1 MAKKDDFDKI
11 DTNKDGFI
19 SREEFDAA
27 DQSAG
32 VEREKLNWFLR
43 LVTLGDRFDIKDFW
57 DRVKKSIVE
66 FVILVFGVTVSFGI
80 EQQGG
85 ESDNR
90 HDGIENLQ
98 NLRQEVDEIIAYTD
112 EYIEQIDW
120 VTDMY
125 QKQYD
130 KWEKDNDS
138 VFIHWQ
144 LDEDEPDGK
153 YYFSPM
159 GMYNNRNPFD
169 PPRVNFDAIKL
180 DGTFRLLPRNVGLKM
195 TEIYDGTELKYL
207 IENTGVKEERYVNQ
221 FIDRVANRWVFDLP
235 WVNLDYNEFWIEN
248 RKYIQNDKFMKYN
261 LFKRLDLWQ
270 WSVKDQLQEYRN
282 SLTES
287 TKMLD
292 SVIAVRDSEFEFI
305 WWVLT
310 VSYTHLTLPT
320 TLVV

>member
-43 LVTLGDRFDIKDFW
+43 LITLGDRFDIKDFW

-138 VFIHWQ
+138 IFIYWQ
-144 LDEDEPDGK
+144 LDDEEPDGK

-221 FIDRVANRWVFDLP
+221 FIDRVANKWVFDLP
-235 WVNLDYNEFWIEN
+235 WVDLDYNEFWIEN

-305 WWVLT
+305 WWVLN
-310 VSYTHLTLPT
+310 PKD
-320 TLVV
+320 

>member
-1 MAKKDDFDKI
+1 MAKNDDFDKI

-27 DQSAG
+27 DESAG
-32 VEREKLNWFLR
+32 VERDKLNWFLR
-43 LVTLGDRFDIKDFW
+43 LITLGDRFDIKDFW

-138 VFIHWQ
+138 IFIYWQ
-144 LDEDEPDGK
+144 LDEEEPDGK

-305 WWVLT
+305 WWVLN
-310 VSYTHLTLPT
+310 PKD
-320 TLVV
+320 

>member
-32 VEREKLNWFLR
+32 VKREKLNWFLR
-43 LVTLGDRFDIKDFW
+43 LITLGDRFDIKDFW

-138 VFIHWQ
+138 IFIHWQ
-144 LDEDEPDGK
+144 LDEEEPDGK

-305 WWVLT
+305 WWVLN
-310 VSYTHLTLPT
+310 PKD
-320 TLVV
+320 

>member
-43 LVTLGDRFDIKDFW
+43 LITLGDRFDIKDFW

-144 LDEDEPDGK
+144 LDEEEPDGK

-221 FIDRVANRWVFDLP
+221 FIDRVANKWVFDLP

-305 WWVLT
+305 WWVLN
-310 VSYTHLTLPT
+310 PKD
-320 TLVV
+320 

>member
-43 LVTLGDRFDIKDFW
+43 LITLGDRFDIKDFW

-144 LDEDEPDGK
+144 LDEDEPDGI

-305 WWVLT
+305 WWVLN
-310 VSYTHLTLPT
+310 PKD
-320 TLVV
+320 

>member
-43 LVTLGDRFDIKDFW
+43 LITLGDRFDIKDFW

-138 VFIHWQ
+138 IFIHWQ
-144 LDEDEPDGK
+144 LDEEEPDGK

-270 WSVKDQLQEYRN
+270 WSVKDQLKEYRN

-305 WWVLT
+305 WWVLN
-310 VSYTHLTLPT
+310 PKD
-320 TLVV
+320 

>member
-27 DQSAG
+27 DDSAG
-32 VEREKLNWFLR
+32 VERDKLNWFLR
-43 LVTLGDRFDIKDFW
+43 LITLGDRFDIKDFW

-138 VFIHWQ
+138 IFIYWQ
-144 LDEDEPDGK
+144 IDEEEPDGK

-305 WWVLT
+305 WWVLN
-310 VSYTHLTLPT
+310 PKD
-320 TLVV
+320 

>member
-1 MAKKDDFDKI
+1 MDKKEEFDKI

-27 DQSAG
+27 EQTAG
-32 VEREKLNWFLR
+32 VKREKLNWFLR
-43 LVTLGDRFDIKDFW
+43 LITLGDRFDIKDFW

-138 VFIHWQ
+138 VFIYWQ
-144 LDEDEPDGK
+144 LDEAEPDGK

-305 WWVLT
+305 WWVLN
-310 VSYTHLTLPT
+310 PKD
-320 TLVV
+320 